1 MEMIGTVVEY
11 NPQRGFGYVLAT
23 NGRKYFAHIRNWES
37 IQGPQVGQEVVF
49 EIGPAITP
57 GKSTQAVNIRI
68 RTEIEVGA
76 DALKAG
82 L

>member
-1 MEMIGTVVEY
+1 
-11 NPQRGFGYVLAT
+11 
-23 NGRKYFAHIRNWES
+23 
-37 IQGPQVGQEVVF
+37 VF